1 MKTAKQLVKD
11 SKHFCILPWI
21 HFHAWPN
28 KNVMP
33 CCIADSDMPVSK
45 IKEEETILEMMN
57 SDEYKKMRTAMLND
71 EPYEAC
77 RRCYELEDNGTWTL
91 RQSQN
96 MVRGMDSLDIIEDT
110 GADGEIDEFEMKYMD
125 IRFSN
130 LCNYKCRSCGPGC
143 SNLWGEEKL
152 KMIEEHVFVTTFGEE
167 GETKAKTL
175 RSNND
180 DGHFMPKLKEHL
192 ADVEECYFAGGE
204 ILVTPEHYECIDHW
218 IEHDLA
224 KDVKLNYTTNM
235 SKIRHKDKRTGE
247 RDLIEIWNHF
257 GHVELWAS
265 IDAIDKQGELIRKGF
280 NWDKVKENM
289 LELKERAPH
298 VKVGVTPTVSI
309 WNIFNYA
316 DMFDWMYD
324 NDFIS
329 REMPP
334 RLNILTYPDNASIK
348 ILPNEMRL
356 KLIQKFKEYINKF
369 SAHEED
375 VHLKNDFKMLVQTLW
390 TGKENKEKLLEFFD
404 TNDEIDMVRDENML
418 KTIPELQEVY
428 DWCQRN

>member
-1 MKTAKQLVKD
+1 M
-11 SKHFCILPWI
+11 
-21 HFHAWPN
+21 
-28 KNVMP
+28 
-33 CCIADSDMPVSK
+33 
-45 IKEEETILEMMN
+45 
-57 SDEYKKMRTAMLND
+57 
-71 EPYEAC
+71 
-77 RRCYELEDNGTWTL
+77 
-91 RQSQN
+91 
-96 MVRGMDSLDIIEDT
+96 
-110 GADGEIDEFEMKYMD
+110 
-125 IRFSN
+125 SN
-130 LCNYKCRSCGPGC
+130 
-143 SNLWGEEKL
+143 
-152 KMIEEHVFVTTFGEE
+152 
-167 GETKAKTL
+167 
-175 RSNND
+175 
-180 DGHFMPKLKEHL
+180 
-192 ADVEECYFAGGE
+192 
-204 ILVTPEHYECIDHW
+204 
-218 IEHDLA
+218 
-224 KDVKLNYTTNM
+224 
-235 SKIRHKDKRTGE
+235 
-247 RDLIEIWNHF
+247 
-257 GHVELWAS
+257 VELWAS

-418 KTIPELQEVY
+418 KIIPELQEVY